1 MFKAVLFSLFAL
13 ALISLTPAQA
23 DTDLRRTIAL
33 TGHAEVKTAPDMA
46 VVNLGVF
53 SQGATAK
60 AALEAN
66 TKNMSGLMAVLKAAG
81 IDDKDIQTANFSVG
95 PRYDNSSNNNPPK
108 VIGYNVSNSVV
119 VTVHKLDDLG
129 GILDKAVGAGSNQID
144 SMSFT
149 VSDPQELQDQARK
162 SAVQDAQRK
171 AALMAEAAGAKLGNV
186 LSINDSTPGPIPM
199 SARGGM
205 VQYDMAAKAAP
216 VPVAQGEMVISSDVN
231 VVWELTSP

>member
-1 MFKAVLFSLFAL
+1 MFKAVLFSLLAL
-13 ALISLTPAQA
+13 ALVSLTPAQA
-23 DTDLRRTIAL
+23 DTDLRRTITL

-81 IDDKDIQTANFSVG
+81 IDDKDIQTSNFSVG
-95 PRYDNSSNNNPPK
+95 PRYENNTNNNPPK
-108 VIGYNVSNSVV
+108 VIGYDVTNSVI

-129 GILDKAVGAGSNQID
+129 ALLDKAVSAGSNQID

-162 SAVQDAQRK
+162 TAVKDAQRK

-186 LSINDSTPGPIPM
+186 LYINDSTPGPIPM
-199 SARGGM
+199 SMRGGM
-205 VQYDMAAKAAP
+205 MADAMVAKAAP
-216 VPVAQGEMVISSDVN
+216 VPVAQGQMVISSDVN
-231 VVWELTSP
+231 VVWELTSQ